1 MVVALLLAVMGEALF
16 GETVRLERRGAYVI
30 VPGVYVMGQGPFRF
44 LLDTGAQTCALR
56 EEVAARI
63 GLTPAWRVE
72 MVTAAGSSLVPAASA
87 GVVRVGAVERTDV
100 ETLIGGMQGVRGV
113 GGQIDGVLG
122 QSFFGRLNY
131 LLDLRGG
138 ELTLGLPE
146 RAVSGARLPFT
157 RIHDRPVVSV
167 EVDGRIRRLGLDSGA
182 AVLVLFGGG
191 PPSLGAARLLTN
203 AGGAAASAGTR
214 VVRVGKRRFW
224 LSSAETTALSPD
236 GRVDGLLPASVFRSV
251 YVNNEAQYVVLDAIS
266 RPVLPSDVS
275 DRS

>member
-1 MVVALLLAVMGEALF
+1 MAVALLFALMAEALF

-44 LLDTGAQTCALR
+44 LLDTGAQTCAVR
-56 EEVAARI
+56 EAVALRI
-63 GLTPAWRVE
+63 GVTPAWRVE
-72 MVTAAGSSLVPAASA
+72 MVTAAGSRLVPAASA
-87 GVVRVGAVERTDV
+87 GGVRVGAVEV
-100 ETLIGGMQGVRGV
+100 AQIETLIGGMQGVREVSGD
-113 GGQIDGVLG
+113 IDGVLG
-122 QSFFGRLNY
+122 QSFLGRLNY

-146 RAVSGARLPFT
+146 TAVSGARLPFV
-157 RIHDRPVVSV
+157 RIHDRPVVNV
-167 EVDGRIRRLGLDSGA
+167 EVDGRMRRLGLDSGA
-182 AVLVLFGGG
+182 EVLVLFGGG
-191 PPSLGAARLLTN
+191 HPALGAATLLTN
-203 AGGAAASAGTR
+203 AGGAAASVGTC
-214 VVRVGKRRFW
+214 VVKVGKRRFW